1 MRTFSAFRLSPS
13 VTANVAETLY
23 HRLTAHAQAHGTSRS
38 NTIRL
43 ALLHYNFDQ
52 PPAGLPTEFTNYRG
66 TPCRTVS
73 VSIKS
78 DGLRREYETYT
89 KAHNMSM
96 TQLVAQACYDYTAA
110 HFRPS
115 QD

>member
-1 MRTFSAFRLSPS
+1 MRTFSAFRLSPTI
-13 VTANVAETLY
+13 TANMAATL
-23 HRLTAHAQAHGTSRS
+23 HDRLTAHAQAHGTSLS
-38 NTIRL
+38 NTVRS
-43 ALLHYNFDQ
+43 ALLHYNLGQ

-78 DGLRREYETYT
+78 DGLRREYETYA
-89 KAHNMSM
+89 KAHGLNM
-96 TQLVAQACYDYTAA
+96 TQLIAQACYDYTAA
-110 HFRPS
+110 HFRLG